1 MAMELTTWFGQIDL
15 ENGNFVPAGDR
26 DQMTDKLIELSA
38 AQVTGEGLPEAKQ
51 PDLRVLA
58 KACGFVSS
66 DAEYTNLLRD
76 VALGLVK
83 RKLKSLATVES
94 NVLQMIEALDD
105 LDQTA
110 NLLDERLYE
119 WSLLHRDDLARDK
132 DLAKALT
139 GRGPMGDLATAIM
152 NLKASRQQIEEALSQ
167 SIQTI
172 APNLSSLAGP
182 LLAARLMSRAGSLE
196 RLSQMPSSAIQL
208 IGAEKSLF
216 KHLKGKAPSPK
227 HGLIYRHPAILKAPK
242 KQRGRLARAL
252 SGKLAIA
259 ARIDYHSG
267 VIWPELKET
276 LDNRLSE
283 IRRSG
288 KRTDAPK
295 PKV

>member
-1 MAMELTTWFGQIDL
+1 MELTTWFGQIDL

-51 PDLRVLA
+51 PDLRALA